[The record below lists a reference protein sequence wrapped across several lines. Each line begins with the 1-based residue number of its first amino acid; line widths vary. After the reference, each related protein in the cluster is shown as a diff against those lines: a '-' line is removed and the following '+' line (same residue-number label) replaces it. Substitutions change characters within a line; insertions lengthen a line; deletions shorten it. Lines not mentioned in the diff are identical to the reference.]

1 MREYR
6 TQARRPRYSA
16 LANGKMERAG
26 VEPMP
31 PLRQA
36 VEDYFRERSRA
47 KPK

>member
-1 MREYR
+1 
-6 TQARRPRYSA
+6 
-16 LANGKMERAG
+16 MERAG

-36 VEDYFRERSRA
+36 VEDYFKERNRG